1 MLRKAILL
9 SVTASVLVAGSIY
22 YLTSDQAAANDSTAA
37 EPGRIANHL
46 PTAVHAIALD
56 DGHSHGEIR
65 LTGAEEEIPLKKFEP
80 GRALPI
86 RRPIDYA
93 VTDQPAPTTQLTAAE
108 EAEKPSRRRR
118 DLAAP
123 GGASSAAGLPPALR
137 AALSAMENGDTPGA
151 AAPQQLDQPAE
162 PATPQPSSRR
172 FNPAASQETAPAAT
186 PPAATMPPASG
197 GSRFSPAA
205 PAPISRWNGG
215 DEPGHPA
222 PMQEAPAQPAP
233 TEQDPAP
240 MRFNS
245 GSDQSAAAR
254 PNPTDGSLLTVAS
267 PTVAVQT
274 IGPKAMVVGKP
285 AVFQVVAKNL
295 GKVDARELAIKI
307 QTPHGVELVNQRAAM
322 GTAQANTMGGAA
334 NFIIWQIPVLPAGGE
349 GTLNLE
355 LATRNNRGFDL
366 GVDVAFSAASAATT
380 VNVLEPKLNMAIQ
393 GPSEVL
399 YGETQIYSIVI
410 TNPGSGTAENVG
422 ITLMPL
428 KAGQAPTTFNQIG
441 SIQPGG
447 KKVIEVEFAARQ
459 AGQLKISA
467 EAFAEGGLR
476 AQASEGVTVRR
487 ANLQLV
493 AHGPPVKYAATSASY
508 LFNLTNNG
516 NAQAA
521 GVVAEAT
528 LPTGA
533 KFESCSDG
541 GKYDPVGN
549 KVVWN
554 IGALEAQA
562 VRPLKLDCTLM
573 VGGNNTILAS
583 CKSTDGLLASQ
594 NVTTMVESVADLKLY
609 VNDPKGPAPVGE
621 EVTYEFRLDN
631 RGTKEAEG
639 IEVTV
644 QFSQGIEPT
653 QVSGGQATIDAG
665 QVIFSPIQSL
675 GPDKNLIL
683 KVSAKALTAG
693 SHSFRA
699 EVRCREPV
707 TKLASEETTR
717 FYGEGVLSR
726 STPQMQPSTPLNSGK
741 TPLREAQR
749 PAPAEGTPL
758 SPTPYS
764 RFR

>member
-1 MLRKAILL
+1 MFRKAILL
-9 SVTASVLVAGSIY
+9 SVTASVLVAVSAY
-22 YLTSDQAAANDSTAA
+22 YLTSDRAAANDSRAS
-37 EPGRIANHL
+37 EPGRISDHL
-46 PTAVHAIALD
+46 PTAMHAMALD
-56 DGHSHGEIR
+56 DGHSHGQIQ
-65 LTGAEEEIPLKKFEP
+65 LTGAEEELTPLQPFQP
-80 GRALPI
+80 NNALPI
-86 RRPIDYA
+86 RRPVEMS

-108 EAEKPSRRRR
+108 EDEKPSSRRR
-118 DLAAP
+118 DAAAP

-137 AALSAMENGDTPGA
+137 AALSAMDGD
-151 AAPQQLDQPAE
+151 AAPPAEAPKTLDQPTA
-162 PATPQPSSRR
+162 PAQPQSSSRR
-172 FNPAASQETAPAAT
+172 FNPAASAPAPEASAPAA
-186 PPAATMPPASG
+186 
-197 GSRFSPAA
+197 SRFSPDAGA
-205 PAPISRWNGG
+205 SPATPAPISRWNGG
-215 DEPGHPA
+215 AAAEPA
-222 PMQEAPAQPAP
+222 PLTQPPAETKP
-233 TEQDPAP
+233 EP
-240 MRFNS
+240 MRF
-245 GSDQSAAAR
+245 GSANNDRPSAI
-254 PNPTDGSLLTVAS
+254 PGPSDGSLLTVAS
-267 PTVAVQT
+267 PTVAVET

-285 AVFQVVAKNL
+285 SAFKVVAKNL
-295 GKVDARELAIKI
+295 GKVDARDVAVKV
-307 QTPHGVELVNQRAAM
+307 QMPHGVELLNQRAAM
-322 GTAQANTMGGAA
+322 GTAQANTMGGAS
-334 NFIIWQIPVLPAGGE
+334 NFIVWQMPILPAGAE
-349 GTLNLE
+349 GTLELE

-366 GVDVAFSAASAATT
+366 GVDVAFSAASASTT
-380 VNVLEPKLNMAIQ
+380 VNVLEPKLDMAIQ

-410 TNPGSGTAENVG
+410 TNPGSGVAENVG

-428 KAGQAPTTFNQIG
+428 KAGQDPTTFDQIG
-441 SIQPGG
+441 SIPPGG

-459 AGQLKISA
+459 SGQLSISA

-476 AQASEGVTVRR
+476 AEASEAVTVRR

-493 AHGPPVKYAATSASY
+493 ANGPPVKYAATSASY
-508 LFNLTNNG
+508 QLNITNSG
-516 NAQAA
+516 NAQAT

-533 KFESCSDG
+533 KFESCSEG
-541 GKYDPVGN
+541 GKFDPVGN

-562 VRPLKLDCTLM
+562 ARPLKVDCTLM

-583 CKSTDGLLASQ
+583 CKSTDGLMASQ

-631 RGTKEAEG
+631 RGTKAAEG

-653 QVSGGQATIDAG
+653 QVNGGQATIDAG

-675 GPDKNLIL
+675 GPDKSLVL

-726 STPQMQPSTPLNSGK
+726 GTQQPAPLK
-741 TPLREAQR
+741 TPLMEAQR
-749 PAPAEGTPL
+749 PQQPTPL
-758 SPTPYS
+758 SPSPTPTPYS

>member
-1 MLRKAILL
+1 MFRKAILI
-9 SVTASVLVAGSIY
+9 SVTASVLVAVSVY
-22 YLTSDQAAANDSTAA
+22 YLTSDQAAANDSNAA
-37 EPGRIANHL
+37 EPGRIADHL
-46 PTAVHAIALD
+46 PGAVHALALD
-56 DGHSHGEIR
+56 DGHSHGAIR
-65 LTGAEEEIPLKKFEP
+65 LTAAEEEIPLQKFTP
-80 GRALPI
+80 GNALPI
-86 RRPIDYA
+86 RRPVELS

-108 EAEKPSRRRR
+108 EDEKPSSRRR
-118 DLAAP
+118 DMAAP
-123 GGASSAAGLPPALR
+123 GGASSVAGLPPALQ
-137 AALSAMENGDTPGA
+137 AALSAMENGETPPA
-151 AAPQQLDQPAE
+151 AAPKQLEQPTE
-162 PATPQPSSRR
+162 PAAMPQPSSRR
-172 FNPAASQETAPAAT
+172 FNPAAAAPEATPSVT
-186 PPAATMPPASG
+186 PPAATS
-197 GSRFSPAA
+197 GSRFSPDVPAA
-205 PAPISRWNGG
+205 PAPISRWNSGAA
-215 DEPGHPA
+215 ETAQPA
-222 PMQEAPAQPAP
+222 PIQEAPAASSPG
-233 TEQDPAP
+233 P
-240 MRFNS
+240 MRFD
-245 GSDQSAAAR
+245 GGQDDQPAAT
-254 PNPTDGSLLTVAS
+254 PNPTAGSLLTVAS
-267 PTVAVQT
+267 PSVAVET
-274 IGPKAMVVGKP
+274 IGPKSMVVGKP
-285 AVFQVVAKNL
+285 SVFQVVAKNL
-295 GKVDARELAIKI
+295 GKVDARDVAIKI

-322 GTAQANTMGGAA
+322 GTAQANTMGGAS
-334 NFIIWQIPVLPAGGE
+334 NFIVWQMPVLPAGAE

-366 GVDVAFSAASAATT
+366 GVDVAFSAASASTT

-399 YGETQIYSIVI
+399 FGETQIYSIVI
-410 TNPGSGTAENVG
+410 TNPGSGVAENVG

-428 KAGQAPTTFNQIG
+428 KAGQDPTTFDQIG

-459 AGQLKISA
+459 AGELKISA

-476 AQASEGVTVRR
+476 AQATEAVTVRR

-493 AHGPPVKYAATSASY
+493 ANGPPVKYAATSASY
-508 LFNLTNNG
+508 LLNVSNNG

-541 GKYDPVGN
+541 GKYDAVGN

-573 VGGNNTILAS
+573 VGGNNTILAN
-583 CKSTDGLLASQ
+583 CKSSDGLLASQ

-621 EVTYEFRLDN
+621 EVTYEFRLEN
-631 RGTKEAEG
+631 RGTKAAEG

-653 QVSGGQATIDAG
+653 QVSGGQANIDAG

-675 GPDKNLIL
+675 GPEKNLVL

-717 FYGEGVLSR
+717 FYGEGVLS
-726 STPQMQPSTPLNSGK
+726 QPSNPQPTPLK
-741 TPLREAQR
+741 TPLMEAQR
-749 PAPAEGTPL
+749 PAEPTPL